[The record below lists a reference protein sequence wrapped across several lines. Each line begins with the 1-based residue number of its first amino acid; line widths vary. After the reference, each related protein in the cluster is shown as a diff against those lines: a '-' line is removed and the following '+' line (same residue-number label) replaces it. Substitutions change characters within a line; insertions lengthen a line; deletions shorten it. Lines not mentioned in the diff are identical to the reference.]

1 MRWKTVKLYEY
12 SIYLIVFL
20 YLGFINF
27 FKDLNSLSIS
37 IGVFIFMFGLQL
49 YRLNSFSLS
58 GYTIK
63 DALIHNRYY
72 AYMLLTF
79 PMTEVLATAKRRMKF
94 INNTRG
100 AS

>member
-1 MRWKTVKLYEY
+1 MFKEINLRNHSSLHKLFYSLRY
-12 SIYLIVFL
+12 VSIY
-20 YLGFINF
+20 
-27 FKDLNSLSIS
+27 

-94 INNTRG
+94 INNIRVVLVK
-100 AS
+100 SF